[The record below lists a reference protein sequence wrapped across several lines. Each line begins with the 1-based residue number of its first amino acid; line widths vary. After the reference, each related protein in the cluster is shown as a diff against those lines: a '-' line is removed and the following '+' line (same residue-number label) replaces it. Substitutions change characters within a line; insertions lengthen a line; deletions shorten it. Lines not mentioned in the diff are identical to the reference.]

1 MLWCNSSSNK
11 YSVKNTTMA
20 DQLKIFS
27 QDFSELKEQST
38 NTKKLAR
45 NQNEENYDEIVSYVI
60 TGDTDINNENK
71 VTNFDGVMDLFSSY
85 FYHPVACKRI
95 SDVVKKNSSSIAVS
109 SIQRKQTRLGDQLS
123 NFATG
128 YAIWR
133 DFGILNYMDPK
144 QLSIIGKAFK
154 LPIYDE
160 TDNDAC
166 YYTWLKGLYY
176 KIIQE

>member
-1 MLWCNSSSNK
+1 MVVDEVKLFSQNIFEVNKMSSNGET
-11 YSVKNTTMA
+11 SVKKHLENDEGEVISYFTTS
-20 DQLKIFS
+20 D
-27 QDFSELKEQST
+27 
-38 NTKKLAR
+38 
-45 NQNEENYDEIVSYVI
+45 NE
-60 TGDTDINNENK
+60 INNENK
-71 VTNFDGVMDLFSSY
+71 VTGLDGAIDLFSGY

-109 SIQRKQTRLGDQLS
+109 AIQRKQTRLGDQLS

-154 LPIYDE
+154 LPTYKE
-160 TDNDAC
+160 TDNNAC
-166 YYTWLKGLYY
+166 YYTWLKGLCY
-176 KIIQE
+176 

>member
-1 MLWCNSSSNK
+1 MMIEQ
-11 YSVKNTTMA
+11 VKMFSRNVFKLNELRDNRKKSTT
-20 DQLKIFS
+20 K
-27 QDFSELKEQST
+27 
-38 NTKKLAR
+38 
-45 NQNEENYDEIVSYVI
+45 QNEDAEEEAVSYVI
-60 TGDTDINNENK
+60 TSDNEINNENK
-71 VTNFDGVMDLFSSY
+71 VTNFNGAIDLLSSY

-95 SDVVKKNSSSIAVS
+95 SDVVKKNSASIAVS

-154 LPIYDE
+154 LPTYDE
-160 TDNDAC
+160 RDNDAC
-166 YYTWLKGLYY
+166 YYTWLKGLCYE
-176 KIIQE
+176 IIKKKLTR

>member
-1 MLWCNSSSNK
+1 MMVDQ
-11 YSVKNTTMA
+11 VKM
-20 DQLKIFS
+20 FS
-27 QDFSELKEQST
+27 QNVFELKELVANEKNS
-38 NTKKLAR
+38 AR
-45 NQNEENYDEIVSYVI
+45 NQNKEDETEVISYVV
-60 TGDTDINNENK
+60 TGDNEINNENK
-71 VTNFDGVMDLFSSY
+71 VTNFNEAIDLFSSY
-85 FYHPVACKRI
+85 FYHPDACKRI
-95 SDVVKKNSSSIAVS
+95 ADVAKKNSPSIAVS

-154 LPIYDE
+154 LPSYDE

-166 YYTWLKGLYY
+166 YYTWLKGLCYE
-176 KIIQE
+176 IN